1 MKRLLLFFL
10 LFEASFSASAQI
22 AYTRTLDQTAFQ
34 SSYNIAVTAN
44 KTTHLIFPYEIK
56 YADLGSKELVGDAI
70 GNAGNV
76 FRVKAA
82 GRSLM
87 ESNLTIITADGR
99 LFSFLVNY
107 EESPPVLTYDLTKI
121 SAASMAPKSAKVST
135 GSNARLADQLNG
147 LGELAMGSKRR
158 IKHIGTEQQGV
169 NLHLKNI
176 LYRDDVM
183 FLVLGLDNDSKMDY
197 DLEFMHVFISQS
209 KKAGESSGAQD
220 VAVEPI
226 KVFDADVNTVP
237 HRQQIT
243 KVIAINRMTLEKD
256 RRLMVQIN
264 EKQGGRMLTL
274 PIGTEELVA
283 ARPL

>member
-1 MKRLLLFFL
+1 MKQLFLITFFL
-10 LFEASFSASAQI
+10 LSAVSSWAQI

-56 YADLGSKELVGDAI
+56 YADLGSKELVGEAV

-107 EESPPVLTYDLTKI
+107 EEVPQVLTYDLTKLG
-121 SAASMAPKSAKVST
+121 AASLAPKSARVST

-147 LGELAMGSKRR
+147 LGELAMSSKRR
-158 IKHIGTEQQGV
+158 IKHIGTQQQGV

-176 LYRDDVM
+176 LYREDVM
-183 FLVLGLDNDSKMDY
+183 FLVLGLDNDSKMDF
-197 DLEFMHVFISQS
+197 DLDFLHVFVTQA
-209 KKAGESSGAQD
+209 KKSGESSTSQD
-220 VAVEPI
+220 MSIEPI
-226 KVFDADVNTVP
+226 KVFDADVTTVP
-237 HRQQIT
+237 HRKEIT

-256 RRLMVQIN
+256 RRLMVQVN

-274 PIGTEELVA
+274 PIGTEELAA

>member
-1 MKRLLLFFL
+1 MKQLLLLFDLL
-10 LFEASFSASAQI
+10 LFAQSSWSQI
-22 AYTRTLDQTAFQ
+22 AFSKTLDQTAFL

-56 YADLGSKELVGDAI
+56 YADLGSKELVGEAV
-70 GNAGNV
+70 GNATNV

-82 GRSLM
+82 GHSLM

-99 LFSFLVNY
+99 LFSFLVAY
-107 EESPPVLTYDLTKI
+107 EESPTVLTYDLTKI
-121 SAASMAPKSAKVST
+121 SAASMAPKSARVST
-135 GSNARLADQLNG
+135 GSAARLADQLAG
-147 LGELAMGSKRR
+147 LGELAMASKRR
-158 IKHIGTEQQGV
+158 IKHIGTQQQGI

-183 FLVLGLDNDSKMDY
+183 FLVLGVDNDSKMDY
-197 DLEFMHVFISQS
+197 ELEFLHVFITQA
-209 KKAGESSGAQD
+209 KKAGESATSQD
-220 VAVEPI
+220 MAVEPI
-226 KVFDADVNTVP
+226 KVFDAHINTVP

-243 KVIAINRMTLEKD
+243 KVIAISRMTLEKD
-256 RRLMVQIN
+256 RRLMVQIA

-274 PIGTEELVA
+274 PIGTEELAA

>member
-1 MKRLLLFFL
+1 MKQLLLFFL
-10 LFEASFSASAQI
+10 LFDVASRASAQI
-22 AYTRTLDQTAFQ
+22 AYARTLDQTAFQ
-34 SSYNIAVTAN
+34 SSYNISVTAN
-44 KTTHLIFPYEIK
+44 KTTHLIFTYDIK
-56 YADLGSKELVGDAI
+56 YADLGSKELVGEAV
-70 GNAGNV
+70 GNANNV
-76 FRVKAA
+76 FRIKAA

-107 EESPPVLTYDLTKI
+107 EESPTVLTYDLTKI

-147 LGELAMGSKRR
+147 LGELAMASKRR
-158 IKHIGTEQQGV
+158 IKHIGTQQQGV

-197 DLEFMHVFISQS
+197 DLDFMHVFVSQS
-209 KKAGESSGAQD
+209 KKAGESSTSQD
-220 VAVEPI
+220 VAVDPI
-226 KVFDADVNTVP
+226 KVFDADVTTVP
-237 HRQQIT
+237 HRKEIT
-243 KVIAINRMTLEKD
+243 KVIAISRMTLEKD
-256 RRLMVQIN
+256 RQLMVQMN

-274 PIGTEELVA
+274 PIGTEELAA